1 MKKKKVRKQTILAKI
16 MMAAGIC
23 IAASTIAIG
32 MLGYLSMQKKVLEMA
47 ADKSQTIG
55 IMATREIDWNV
66 IANLKAGDE
75 NTPEYKEIQTRLATM
90 MRQTG
95 VAYMYTLYAKDGVV
109 YYGVDGDQTEESYA
123 IGQEFEVD
131 YEFLKP
137 AFEQN
142 MAIAVPEFDKT
153 EDGEILVTSYVPIM
167 DDCGLV
173 VGVLGVDYD
182 AVALHEDL
190 TGLQTFMV
198 ILMLAGILI
207 STLLL
212 MFVISRVT
220 KSINIVNDKLAELVS
235 SEGDLTQQLD
245 VHTGDEM
252 EVMGN
257 AINQL
262 LAYIREIMV
271 HVAGNSTTLQ
281 DSSYKML
288 TDMVAA
294 KEGIVDV
301 SATMEEMNAA
311 TEETAASVTHVT
323 EAVGNMNDAIA
334 VMAEDAKRGADYT
347 AEINKKAQTVRAEA
361 AKEQAEAKNLSAEMA
376 KRAEEAMQRSKA
388 AEQIDVL
395 TQNILEITEETNL
408 LALNA
413 SIEAARAGEAGRG
426 FAVVAGEIGKLAQN
440 SADAAA
446 KIQQVSKDVMSAVET
461 LAKEA
466 GEMLSFIETTAMQGY
481 DKLLSTCE
489 AYSADAESL
498 NETMESFKAVAVSME
513 NSVSSVQEAIQA
525 VDVAMDENAKGIS
538 EASETIAGITQSVV
552 ELEGQAGAN
561 QTLAE
566 ELNGEV
572 NKFKLEA

>member
-1 MKKKKVRKQTILAKI
+1 MKKKKVRKMTILSKI
-16 MMAAGIC
+16 MAAAGVC

-32 MLGYLSMQKKVLEMA
+32 MMGYLSMQNKVLEMA

-55 IMATREIDWNV
+55 LMAVREIDADV
-66 IANLKAGDE
+66 IAALKVGDE
-75 NTPEYKEIQTRLATM
+75 DTPGYIEIRTRLATM
-90 MRQTG
+90 MRQTN
-95 VAYMYTLYAKDGVV
+95 VAYMYTLYTDGEKV
-109 YYGVDGDQTEESYA
+109 YYGIDGDQSEECCA
-123 IGQEFEVD
+123 IGEEFVEN
-131 YEFLKP
+131 YEFLRP
-137 AFEQN
+137 AFAEN
-142 MAIAVPEFDKT
+142 KAIAVPEFDM
-153 EDGEILVTSYVPIM
+153 EDGECLITSYVPII
-167 DDCGLV
+167 DNCGMT

-182 AVALHEDL
+182 AQGLHDDL
-190 TGLQTFMV
+190 TGLQTYTV
-198 ILMLAGILI
+198 LLMLGGIFVSTIILLI
-207 STLLL
+207 
-212 MFVISRVT
+212 VVSRVT
-220 KSINIVNDKLAELVS
+220 KNIDKVNDKLNELVS
-235 SEGDLTQQLD
+235 SEGDLTQTLD
-245 VHTGDEM
+245 VRTGDEM

-257 AINQL
+257 AINKL
-262 LAYIREIMV
+262 LSYIREIML
-271 HVAGNSTTLQ
+271 HVSKNSDSLQ

-288 TDMVAA
+288 TDMVSA

-301 SATMEEMNAA
+301 SATMQEMNAA

-323 EAVGNMNDAIA
+323 EAVGSMTDAIA
-334 VMAEDAKRGADYT
+334 VMADDAKSGADYT
-347 AEINKKAQTVRAEA
+347 AEINKKAQKVRTEAEQEQTH
-361 AKEQAEAKNLSAEMA
+361 AKVLAGEMA
-376 KRAEEAMQRSKA
+376 KRAEEAMERSKA

-446 KIQQVSKDVMSAVET
+446 KIQQVSKEVMGAVET
-461 LAKEA
+461 LANET

-489 AYSADAESL
+489 EYSKDAASL
-498 NETMESFKAVAVSME
+498 NDTMENFKTVAVSLE
-513 NSVSSVQEAIQA
+513 NSISSVQEAIQA

-538 EASETIAGITQSVV
+538 EASETIAEITQNVV
-552 ELEGQAGAN
+552 ELEGQAGTN

-566 ELNGEV
+566 ELNSEV

>member
-1 MKKKKVRKQTILAKI
+1 MKKKKVRKMSILSKILA
-16 MMAAGIC
+16 AATFC
-23 IAASTIAIG
+23 IVAVAVTIGTVSYIT
-32 MLGYLSMQKKVLEMA
+32 MQDKVIEMA
-47 ADKSQTIG
+47 ADKARAIG
-55 IMATREIDWNV
+55 IMAAREIDWNV
-66 IANLKAGDE
+66 IDTLKVGDE
-75 NTPEYKEIQTRLATM
+75 GTAGYKEIQTRLATM
-90 MRQTG
+90 MRQSG
-95 VAYMYTLYAKDGVV
+95 VKYMYTLYVKDGVV
-109 YYGVDGDQTEESYA
+109 YYGIDGDQSEECCA
-123 IGQEFEVD
+123 IGEEFEVS
-131 YEFLKP
+131 YEELMP

-142 MAIAVPEFDKT
+142 QTIAVAEFD
-153 EDGEILVTSYVPIM
+153 EDENGVKLITSYVPIQ

-182 AVALHEDL
+182 GSDLHAELTNMQMKMVLFMLIGSVAS
-190 TGLQTFMV
+190 
-198 ILMLAGILI
+198 ILI
-207 STLLL
+207 MTWG
-212 MFVISRVT
+212 IRTVT
-220 KSINIVNDKLAELVS
+220 KSINLVNNKLEELVS
-235 SEGDLTQQLD
+235 SEGDLTQTLD
-245 VHTGDEM
+245 VRSGDEM

-257 AINQL
+257 SINRL

-271 HVAGNSTTLQ
+271 HVAHNSESLQ

-288 TDMVAA
+288 QDMVAA

-301 SATMEEMNAA
+301 SATMQEMNAA

-334 VMAEDAKRGADYT
+334 VMAEDAKSGADYT
-347 AEINKKAQTVRAEA
+347 AEINKRAQTVRSEAE
-361 AKEQAEAKNLSAEMA
+361 KEQEQAKALSAEMA
-376 KRAEEAMQRSKA
+376 RRAEEAMRRSKA

-446 KIQQVSKDVMSAVET
+446 KIQQVSKEVMGAVET
-461 LAKEA
+461 LAAET

-489 AYSADAESL
+489 AYSADAASL
-498 NETMESFKAVAVSME
+498 NETMENFKAVAVSME

-572 NKFKLEA
+572 NKFKLEE

>member
-1 MKKKKVRKQTILAKI
+1 MNKKKVRKMTILAKI
-16 MMAAGIC
+16 MMAAGAC

-32 MLGYLSMQKKVLEMA
+32 MMGYLSMQNKVLEMA
-47 ADKSQTIG
+47 ADKAQTIG
-55 IMATREIDWNV
+55 IMATREIDWKV
-66 IANLKAGDE
+66 IDTLKPGDE
-75 NTPEYKEIQTRLATM
+75 SKPEYKEIQTRLATM
-90 MRQTG
+90 MRQTN
-95 VAYMYTLYAKDGVV
+95 VAYMYTLYEKDGVV
-109 YYGVDGDQTEESYA
+109 YYGIDGDQTEESCA
-123 IGQEFEVD
+123 IGEEFEISYDV
-131 YEFLKP
+131 LMP

-142 MAIAVPEFDKT
+142 QSIAVPEFDKT
-153 EDGEILVTSYVPIM
+153 EDGDILITSYVPIM

-182 AVALHEDL
+182 AADLHADL
-190 TGLQTFMV
+190 TGLQTYMV
-198 ILMLAGILI
+198 ILMVGGILL
-207 STLLL
+207 STLVLL
-212 MFVISRVT
+212 FVISRVT
-220 KSINIVNDKLAELVS
+220 KNINKVNDKLDELVS

-245 VHTGDEM
+245 VHSGDEM

-262 LAYIREIMV
+262 LAYIREIMI
-271 HVAGNSTTLQ
+271 HVAGNSESLQ
-281 DSSYKML
+281 NSSYKML
-288 TDMVAA
+288 QDMVAA
-294 KEGIVDV
+294 KDGIVDV
-301 SATMEEMNAA
+301 SATMQEMNAA

-323 EAVGNMNDAIA
+323 EAVGSMNDAIA
-334 VMAEDAKRGADYT
+334 VMAEDAKSGAEYT
-347 AEINKKAQTVRAEA
+347 AEINKKAQAVRAEA
-361 AKEQAEAKNLSAEMA
+361 EGEQTEARVLAGEMA
-376 KRAEEAMQRSKA
+376 KRAEEAIQRSKA

-446 KIQQVSKDVMSAVET
+446 KIQQVSKDVIGAVET
-461 LAKEA
+461 LANEA

-489 AYSADAESL
+489 SYSNDAASL
-498 NETMESFKAVAVSME
+498 NETMENFKSVALSME
-513 NSVSSVQEAIQA
+513 NSVASVQDAIQA
-525 VDVAMDENAKGIS
+525 VDFAMDENAKGIS
-538 EASETIAGITQSVV
+538 EASETIANITQSVV

-566 ELNGEV
+566 ELNVEV

>member
-1 MKKKKVRKQTILAKI
+1 
-16 MMAAGIC
+16 
-23 IAASTIAIG
+23 
-32 MLGYLSMQKKVLEMA
+32 
-47 ADKSQTIG
+47 
-55 IMATREIDWNV
+55 
-66 IANLKAGDE
+66 
-75 NTPEYKEIQTRLATM
+75 
-90 MRQTG
+90 
-95 VAYMYTLYAKDGVV
+95 
-109 YYGVDGDQTEESYA
+109 
-123 IGQEFEVD
+123 
-131 YEFLKP
+131 
-137 AFEQN
+137 
-142 MAIAVPEFDKT
+142 
-153 EDGEILVTSYVPIM
+153 
-167 DDCGLV
+167 
-173 VGVLGVDYD
+173 
-182 AVALHEDL
+182 
-190 TGLQTFMV
+190 
-198 ILMLAGILI
+198 
-207 STLLL
+207 
-212 MFVISRVT
+212 
-220 KSINIVNDKLAELVS
+220 
-235 SEGDLTQQLD
+235 
-245 VHTGDEM
+245 M

-262 LAYIREIMV
+262 LSYIREIMV
-271 HVAGNSTTLQ
+271 HVSQNSETLQ

-288 TDMVAA
+288 QDMVAA

-301 SATMEEMNAA
+301 SATMQEMNAA

-334 VMAEDAKRGADYT
+334 VMAEDAKSGADYT
-347 AEINKKAQTVRAEA
+347 AEINKRAQTVRSEAE
-361 AKEQAEAKNLSAEMA
+361 KEQEQAKALSAEMA
-376 KRAEEAMQRSKA
+376 KRAEEAMRRSKA

-446 KIQQVSKDVMSAVET
+446 KIQQVSKEVMGAVET
-461 LAKEA
+461 LAAET

-489 AYSADAESL
+489 AYSADAASL
-498 NETMESFKAVAVSME
+498 NETMENFKAVAVSME
-513 NSVSSVQEAIQA
+513 NSVSGVQEAIQA

-538 EASETIAGITQSVV
+538 GASETIANITQSVA

-566 ELNGEV
+566 ELHGEV

>member
-1 MKKKKVRKQTILAKI
+1 MKKKKVRKMSILSKILA
-16 MMAAGIC
+16 AATFC
-23 IAASTIAIG
+23 IIAVAVTIG
-32 MLGYLSMQKKVLEMA
+32 MVSYITMQDKVIEMA
-47 ADKSQTIG
+47 ADKAKTIG
-55 IMATREIDWNV
+55 IMAVREIDWNV
-66 IANLKAGDE
+66 VDTLKVGDE
-75 NTPEYKEIQTRLATM
+75 NTPGYRELRTRLATM
-90 MRQTG
+90 MRQTN
-95 VAYMYTLYAKDGVV
+95 VAYMYTLYAKNGVV
-109 YYGVDGDQTEESYA
+109 YYGIDGDQSENSCA
-123 IGQEFEVD
+123 IGEEFEVS
-131 YEFLKP
+131 YEELMP
-137 AFEQN
+137 AFELNQ
-142 MAIAVPEFDKT
+142 AVAVAEFDTDETGRKL
-153 EDGEILVTSYVPIM
+153 ITSYVPIQ

-173 VGVLGVDYD
+173 IGVLGVDYD
-182 AVALHEDL
+182 GTELHAEL
-190 TGLQTFMV
+190 TNMQMRMV
-198 ILMLAGILI
+198 LLMLIGSIVSILI
-207 STLLL
+207 MTLG
-212 MFVISRVT
+212 VRTVT
-220 KSINIVNDKLAELVS
+220 KSIKVVNDKLEELVS
-235 SEGDLTQQLD
+235 SEGDLTQQLE

-257 AINQL
+257 AINRL

-271 HVAGNSTTLQ
+271 HVAHNSESLQ

-288 TDMVAA
+288 QDMVAA

-334 VMAEDAKRGADYT
+334 VMAEDAKAGADYT
-347 AEINKKAQTVRAEA
+347 AEINKKAQAVRDEA
-361 AKEQAEAKNLSAEMA
+361 TTEQAQAKALSAEMA
-376 KRAEEAMQRSKA
+376 KRAEEAMRRSKA

-395 TQNILEITEETNL
+395 TQNILEITDETNL

-440 SADAAA
+440 SAEAAA
-446 KIQQVSKDVMSAVET
+446 KIQQVSKEVMGAVET
-461 LAKEA
+461 LAKET

-489 AYSADAESL
+489 SYSADAASL
-498 NETMESFKAVAVSME
+498 NETMENFKAVAVSME
-513 NSVSSVQEAIQA
+513 NSVAGVQEAIQA

-566 ELNGEV
+566 ELHGEV

>member
-16 MMAAGIC
+16 MIAACLC
-23 IAASTIAIG
+23 IAAATVAIG
-32 MLGYLSMQKKVLEMA
+32 MLGYLSMQDKVLEMA

-55 IMATREIDWNV
+55 IMTVREIDADV
-66 IANLKAGDE
+66 VATIKVGDE
-75 NTPEYKEIQTRLATM
+75 DTPAYREIRSRLSTI
-90 MRQTG
+90 MRETG
-95 VAYMYTLYAKDGVV
+95 VAYMYTLYTDGTKV
-109 YYGVDGDQTEESYA
+109 YYGIDGDQSEEACA
-123 IGQEFEVD
+123 IGEEFVED

-142 MAIAVPEFDKT
+142 KAIAVPEFDKA
-153 EDGEILVTSYVPIM
+153 DGECLITSYVPIM
-167 DDCGLV
+167 DSCGMTV
-173 VGVLGVDYD
+173 AVLGVDYD
-182 AVALHEDL
+182 ATELYNDL
-190 TGLQTFMV
+190 TGLQVYMV
-198 ILMLAGILI
+198 GLMAAGIVI
-207 STLLL
+207 STLVLFL
-212 MFVISRVT
+212 VISRVT
-220 KSINIVNDKLAELVS
+220 KSINMVNNKLEELVS

-257 AINQL
+257 AINRL
-262 LAYIREIMV
+262 LTYIREIMLLV
-271 HVAGNSTTLQ
+271 SKNSEALQ

-288 TDMVAA
+288 KDMTAA

-301 SATMEEMNAA
+301 SATMQEMNAA

-334 VMAEDAKRGADYT
+334 VMAEDAKSGAEYT
-347 AEINKKAQTVRAEA
+347 AKINQNAQAVRGEAE
-361 AKEQAEAKNLSAEMA
+361 KEQTEARALSAEMA
-376 KRAEEAMQRSKA
+376 KRAEEAIARSKA

-446 KIQQVSKDVMSAVET
+446 KIQQVSKEVIGAVET
-461 LAKEA
+461 LANEA

-489 AYSADAESL
+489 AYSNDAASL
-498 NETMESFKAVAVSME
+498 NETMENFKAVAVSME
-513 NSVSSVQEAIQA
+513 NSVASVQEAIRA

-538 EASETIAGITQSVV
+538 EASETIADITQSVV

-561 QTLAE
+561 QTVAD